1 MAKIRKKNKSK
12 ATKCSSNKISVKKKK
27 RTIKVPPKFLE
38 YITDKKMRKE
48 FIEFANNQN
57 KMPSFN
63 ELTSYANNW
72 LTNIDGTIPRPD
84 GLSLATYKLMRK
96 DAQIQMGLKVIKYPI
111 KAMKWWVVC
120 RDQDIR
126 ALTT

>member
-1 MAKIRKKNKSK
+1 
-12 ATKCSSNKISVKKKK
+12 
-27 RTIKVPPKFLE
+27 
-38 YITDKKMRKE
+38 MRKE

-96 DAQIQMGLKVIKYPI
+96 DAQIQMGLKVIKYPQI
-111 KAMKWWVVC
+111 PMEKQKLLDLETKLQ
-120 RDQDIR
+120 RNLNQILKKSR
-126 ALTT
+126 SQNLF